1 MLAASD
7 GVRRV
12 AELLLHELAG
22 PVPSRERGEADA

>member
-7 GVRRV
+7 GVGRV

-22 PVPSRERGEADA
+22 RVPSRTRDEGDA